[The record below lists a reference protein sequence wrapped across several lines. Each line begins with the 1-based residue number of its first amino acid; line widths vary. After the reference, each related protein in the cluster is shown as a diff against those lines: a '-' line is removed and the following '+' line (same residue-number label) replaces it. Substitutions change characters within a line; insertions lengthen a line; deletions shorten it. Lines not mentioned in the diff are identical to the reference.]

1 MRPTRFTTL
10 LLAILRLGDA
20 VVSSKETDTEAT
32 AKAAEKNE
40 HVDQAPEASAL
51 PEPSALASPERSM
64 YDSGYTQVCSLFS
77 RQQKT
82 QILPFLPHKSP
93 ISSELT

>member
-10 LLAILRLGDA
+10 LLAFLRLGDA
-20 VVSSKETDTEAT
+20 VVSAKETDTEAT
-32 AKAAEKNE
+32 AEKNE
-40 HVDQAPEASAL
+40 DVDQASEASAL

-77 RQQKT
+77 REQKKYRT
-82 QILPFLPHKSP
+82 LPFLPQKSP

>member
-1 MRPTRFTTL
+1 MRPTRLTTL

-20 VVSSKETDTEAT
+20 VVSAKETDTEAT
-32 AKAAEKNE
+32 AEKNE
-40 HVDQAPEASAL
+40 DVDQASEASAL

-77 RQQKT
+77 REQKKI
-82 QILPFLPHKSP
+82 QDFAILAPEIPNF
-93 ISSELT
+93 

>member
-10 LLAILRLGDA
+10 LLAFLRLGDA
-20 VVSSKETDTEAT
+20 VVSAKETDTEAT
-32 AKAAEKNE
+32 AEKNE
-40 HVDQAPEASAL
+40 DVDQASEASAL

-77 RQQKT
+77 REQKKI
-82 QILPFLPHKSP
+82 QDFAILAPEIPNF
-93 ISSELT
+93 

>member
-1 MRPTRFTTL
+1 MRPTRLTTL

-20 VVSSKETDTEAT
+20 VVVSAKETDTEAT
-32 AKAAEKNE
+32 AEKNE
-40 HVDQAPEASAL
+40 DVDQAPEASAL

-77 RQQKT
+77 R
-82 QILPFLPHKSP
+82 
-93 ISSELT
+93 